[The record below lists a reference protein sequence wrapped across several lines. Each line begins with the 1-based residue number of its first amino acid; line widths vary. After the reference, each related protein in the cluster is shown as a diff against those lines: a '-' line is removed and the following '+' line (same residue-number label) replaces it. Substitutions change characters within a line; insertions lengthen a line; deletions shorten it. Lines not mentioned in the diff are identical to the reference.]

1 MVVSTSAGLASTWA
15 ALIVSS
21 TFTSNAQSSADRLPG
36 ARWSTLTRAVRVLDH
51 ENLARVHLRMKA
63 LERQAA
69 RMAPR
74 KYGNRR

>member
-1 MVVSTSAGLASTWA
+1 MIGMLR
-15 ALIVSS
+15 
-21 TFTSNAQSSADRLPG
+21 DY
-36 ARWSTLTRAVRVLDH
+36 
-51 ENLARVHLRMKA
+51 ENLARVRLRMKA

>member
-1 MVVSTSAGLASTWA
+1 MVASDVTFVEPRLSEFGRKKSGRMEGLLGSWITR
-15 ALIVSS
+15 
-21 TFTSNAQSSADRLPG
+21 TLP
-36 ARWSTLTRAVRVLDH
+36 AFAF
-51 ENLARVHLRMKA
+51 RMKA

>member
-1 MVVSTSAGLASTWA
+1 MFSLVLLSDLPSSRSPPLRQADIERRLSNLA
-15 ALIVSS
+15 
-21 TFTSNAQSSADRLPG
+21 R
-36 ARWSTLTRAVRVLDH
+36 ARRRGVLDH
-51 ENLARVHLRMKA
+51 ENLARVRLRMKA